1 MKGVELMKLI
11 LLILSIL
18 SIINPFSIFDSPK
31 TDAVDTVVYEV
42 QKGDT
47 LWNIANQFAGDD
59 VYIRK
64 VIYTIEKDNEINGV
78 LTPGQKLMIR
88 K

>member
-1 MKGVELMKLI
+1 MKLF

-31 TDAVDTVVYEV
+31 LDTNTVMYEV

-47 LWNIANQFAGDD
+47 LWTIADKFFADD
-59 VYIRK
+59 VDIRK
-64 VIYTIEKDNEINGV
+64 VIYTIEQDNEINGV
-78 LTPGQKLMIR
+78 LTPGQKIMIR

>member
-1 MKGVELMKLI
+1 MKLI
-11 LLILSIL
+11 LFILSIL
-18 SIINPFSIFDSPK
+18 SIISPSFFDSPK
-31 TDAVDTVVYEV
+31 LDTNTVMYEI

-59 VYIRK
+59 VDIRK
-64 VIYTIEKDNEINGV
+64 VIYTIEQDNKIEGV
-78 LTPGQKLMIR
+78 LTPGQKIMIR

>member
-1 MKGVELMKLI
+1 MKGVEPMKLI
-11 LLILSIL
+11 LFILSVI
-18 SIINPFSIFDSPK
+18 SIVTSFSFFDNPKNEAEKAI
-31 TDAVDTVVYEV
+31 TYEV

-47 LWNIANQFAGDD
+47 LWNIADKFVGDD
-59 VYIRK
+59 VDIRK